1 MRTRNALALGAAA
14 ALIASALISGSAAIA
29 ARTPRPPVPA
39 TFAAPSAS
47 AASAA
52 PAEDRSGDR
61 PADRAPT
68 CGKASDPAF
77 PIRTRIHGGPTT
89 VRSGSGFHPWSVDLT
104 NTTRETCHRIHPVI
118 VLTAQDRGLTE
129 DRVTLEFHDED
140 ADRWR
145 PVVLEETTEDEIV
158 GVFDGFQGF
167 AVPAGGTVTV
177 RTRLSLAAGT
187 PSNTVTVNAA
197 VVQRKGDDG
206 DWVGESGDYRFTVVA
221 GEGGPVLRAH
231 PRPAHRGPVTQRVAG
246 RGHARQ
252 CVTEP
257 VRPARHHRVRTAHP
271 DRRRGRRRD
280 PVGRRSPGAPHP
292 PPARPAAQA
301 LTRPGARTAPT
312 PFRPASRQDGRR
324 RTTDRDGH
332 LPGRVKIQT
341 S

>member
-221 GEGGPVLRAH
+221 GEGDPSSEPTSARPTADPSPSGSRAEVTPVSASPSRSGQLATTGSGPLTRIGVGVGGAILLGAGALALLTRHRRA
-231 PRPAHRGPVTQRVAG
+231 RP
-246 RGHARQ
+246 
-252 CVTEP
+252 
-257 VRPARHHRVRTAHP
+257 
-271 DRRRGRRRD
+271 RRR
-280 PVGRRSPGAPHP
+280 
-292 PPARPAAQA
+292 
-301 LTRPGARTAPT
+301 
-312 PFRPASRQDGRR
+312 
-324 RTTDRDGH
+324 
-332 LPGRVKIQT
+332 
-341 S
+341 